1 MDRDE
6 AKKILELCRPG
17 VAEDL
22 QDPGLK
28 AALALL
34 ETDPEL
40 ADWFEAQQSVDARIS
55 GSLNTIEA
63 PADLKDTILAGM
75 RLHEANRNA
84 SYDLEETISFPQPSA
99 KDGRSWWRSPWTGM
113 AALFAIMMVVLN
125 LPDGQLS
132 GTQVA
137 DADLPPVLQFLSKEI
152 STPKTWEFDK
162 KDQNPMALRA
172 FLESSN
178 APTPGTIPEC
188 LAEMTSIGCVVF
200 EYSKEAKLS
209 MICFKNGE
217 VYHLITADKATYPD
231 AIPEGPALY
240 QCTDKAYKLWV
251 DGDQV
256 KILTIHGSKEEIPE
270 FI

>member
-17 VAEDL
+17 VAENL
-22 QDPGLK
+22 QEPGLE

-34 ETDPEL
+34 ESDPEL
-40 ADWFEAQQSVDARIS
+40 ADWFEAQQSVEARIS
-55 GSLNTIEA
+55 RSLNTIEA

-75 RLHEANRNA
+75 RLHEANRSEA
-84 SYDLEETISFPQPSA
+84 DDLEEPIPFPEPST
-99 KDGRSWWRSPWTGM
+99 KDGRSWWLSPWTGI
-113 AALFAIMMVVLN
+113 AALFVIMMVMLN

-152 STPKTWEFDK
+152 STLKTWDFDK
-162 KDQNPMALRA
+162 RDQDPMALRA
-172 FLESSN
+172 FLASSN
-178 APTPGTIPEC
+178 APSPQTIPQG
-188 LAEMTSIGCVVF
+188 LGEMPSIGCVTF
-200 EYSKEAKLS
+200 EYNEDAQLS

-231 AIPEGPALY
+231 SIPDEPVLY
-240 QCTDKAYKLWV
+240 QCEDKAYKLWV

-256 KILTIHGSKEEIPE
+256 KILTIHGSKEEMPE